1 VGGIGGGAQGVGGV
15 YVGGEEVL
23 GGGKTGGWEE
33 EFIRM
38 VRLMC
43 SSSYYC
49 VLPLADVLGGG
60 VY

>member
-1 VGGIGGGAQGVGGV
+1 
-15 YVGGEEVL
+15 VL